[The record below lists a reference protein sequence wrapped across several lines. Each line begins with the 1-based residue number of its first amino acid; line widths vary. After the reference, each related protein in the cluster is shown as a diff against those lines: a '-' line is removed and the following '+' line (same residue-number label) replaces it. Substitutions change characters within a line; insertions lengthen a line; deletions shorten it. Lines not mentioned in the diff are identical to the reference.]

1 MFLKKM
7 LRDIAASKAQ
17 FISIFILAFLGV
29 FVFSGM
35 RAEWEGMR
43 VQVDSYYSKTALAD
57 SFVYG
62 TDFSAD
68 TLKKVRALPGVEN
81 AQLRL
86 EIDTIADLPA
96 EPTLRLL
103 ISEENIISRP
113 LRIEGAEYDPKGD
126 GLWLDEQFAK
136 EHNLSVGN
144 TLSLSFESMKISL
157 PVRGIILHPEFVHNV
172 RDNSQLLT
180 DASLFGYACVPA
192 SAIPIPGGIP
202 YTQILVDSD
211 DSASTGE
218 IDDRNASLQEIPG
231 VFHVM
236 PRKDHPSVSMFEA
249 EIDQNRSMAT
259 LFPILFFFVA
269 ALSMLTTMTRL
280 VLSQRTLIGTFMGLG
295 FSRGKILLHYVSYG
309 LWIGLFGGILGLLGG
324 PPFMAALL
332 YSFQKVFYSL
342 PVWKP
347 EISIISILSVAAAVV
362 VCVGA
367 SYLSCA
373 RELRE
378 MPAEALRPKPPRAG
392 KHTSIEK
399 TRLWHRLSFI
409 SKWNIRDILRQRIR
423 SIMAVAGVLG
433 CTMMLVWGIGLYDS
447 MTQAQTW
454 YFDDLQLYS
463 RKAFV
468 EEGATASA
476 LPSLANSAGVQAVD
490 ERALSVKT
498 GEERLIFGARI
509 FDEGALV
516 RFDDGRGNAIGL
528 PDEGLIVSQK
538 VADTLE
544 LSVGDTVSFRILGI
558 EGDFDAPVRAIHR
571 TPFEQG
577 FVFSKTAFEKL
588 GLSMSPSVYLLSGDT
603 DVDENTVG
611 ISEIQDKAFM
621 EKSFGQMLEG
631 INMIIWALF
640 FAAVLLGLVVLYNL
654 GSLSFA
660 ERIRELATL
669 RVLGYP
675 LPNIKKLLRRQ
686 TVILTAIGSLLGI
699 PCGFF
704 FVGLITE
711 TVSDNVD
718 FPLYV
723 SPLSVALCVLGTFAV
738 SLLVDAILARRTAKI
753 DMVSA
758 LKSIE

>member
-1 MFLKKM
+1 MFRKKM

-43 VQVDSYYSKTALAD
+43 VQVDSYYSKTQLAD

-62 TDFSAD
+62 SDFNGDILAE
-68 TLKKVRALPGVEN
+68 VRALPGVEN

-86 EIDTIADLPA
+86 ELDTIADLPE

-103 ISEENIISRP
+103 VSDENIISRP
-113 LRIEGAEYDPKGD
+113 LLIKGAEFDPKDD
-126 GLWLDEQFAK
+126 GIWLDEQFANK
-136 EHNLSVGN
+136 HGLSVGDSI
-144 TLSLSFESMKISL
+144 SLSYESMSFSL
-157 PVRGIILHPEFVHNV
+157 PVRGLILHPEFVHNV
-172 RDNSQLLT
+172 RDNAQLLT

-192 SAIPIPGGIP
+192 SALPIPGGIP
-202 YTQILVDSD
+202 YNQILIDSS
-211 DSASTGE
+211 DSASTGV
-218 IDDRNASLQEIPG
+218 IDDLNASLQKITG

-249 EIDQNRSMAT
+249 EINQNRSMAT

-269 ALSMLTTMTRL
+269 ALSMQTTMTRL

-295 FSRGKILLHYVSYG
+295 FSRRKILLHYISYG
-309 LWIGLFGGILGLLGG
+309 LWIGLIGGILGLLSG

-347 EISIISILSVAAAVV
+347 EISVISVLSVAAAVI

-367 SYLSCA
+367 SYLACA

-423 SIMAVAGVLG
+423 STMAIAGVLG

-447 MTQAQTW
+447 MTQAQKW
-454 YFDDLQLYS
+454 YFNDLQLYS

-468 EEGATASA
+468 EENNSG
-476 LPSLANSAGVQAVD
+476 LAPLSSAGVQAVD
-490 ERALSVKT
+490 ERAVSVEA
-498 GEERLIFGARI
+498 GDERLIFGARI
-509 FDEGALV
+509 FDEGVLV
-516 RFDDGRGNAIGL
+516 RFDDGRGNAIAL
-528 PDEGLIVSQK
+528 PGDGVIVSQK
-538 VADTLE
+538 AATTLD
-544 LSVGDTVSFRILGI
+544 LSVGDTVSFRILGSQ
-558 EGDFDAPVRAIHR
+558 GDYSVTVRAIHR

-577 FVFSKTAFEKL
+577 FVFSRTAFEKL
-588 GLSMSPSVYLLSGDT
+588 GLTMRPSVYLLSGDA
-603 DVDENTVG
+603 DINENIAG
-611 ISEIQDKAFM
+611 ISEIQDKSFM

-631 INMIIWALF
+631 INVIIWALF
-640 FAAVLLGLVVLYNL
+640 AAAVLLGLVVLYNL
-654 GSLSFA
+654 GSLSFT

-711 TVSDNVD
+711 TVSENID
-718 FPLYV
+718 FPLYI
-723 SPLSVALCVLGTFAV
+723 SPLSVALCVLGTFTV
-738 SLLVDAILARRTAKI
+738 SLLVDAILSRRTAKI

>member
-1 MFLKKM
+1 MFIKKM
-7 LRDIAASKAQ
+7 LRDISASKAQ

-43 VQVDSYYSKTALAD
+43 VQVDSYYSKTGLAD
-57 SFVYG
+57 SFIYG
-62 TDFSAD
+62 TDFDAE
-68 TLKKVRALPGVEN
+68 TRTEVRALPGVEN

-86 EIDTIADLPA
+86 ELDTIADLPD

-103 ISEENIISRP
+103 ISDENLISRP
-113 LRIEGAEYDPKGD
+113 LLIEGAEYDPKGD
-126 GLWLDEQFAK
+126 GLWLDEQSAAK
-136 EHNLSVGN
+136 HDLSVGDII
-144 TLSLSFESMKISL
+144 TLSYQSMNFSL
-157 PVRGIILHPEFVHNV
+157 PIRGIILHPEFVHNV
-172 RDNSQLLT
+172 RDNTQLLT

-192 SAIPIPGGIP
+192 SAVPIPGGIP
-202 YTQILVDSD
+202 CNQILVETS
-211 DSASTGE
+211 DSASADE
-218 IDDRNASLQEIPG
+218 INDLNASLQKISG

-249 EIDQNRSMAT
+249 EIAQNRSMAT

-269 ALSMLTTMTRL
+269 ALSMLTTMSRL

-347 EISIISILSVAAAVV
+347 EISVISILSVAAAVL

-367 SYLSCA
+367 SYISCA
-373 RELRE
+373 KELRE

-399 TRLWHRLSFI
+399 TLLWHRLSFI

-423 SIMAVAGVLG
+423 SIMAIAGVLG

-454 YFDDLQLYS
+454 YFEDLQLYS

-468 EEGATASA
+468 EEGASDSIP
-476 LPSLANSAGVQAVD
+476 LPTSAGIQAVD
-490 ERALSVKT
+490 ERAVNVET
-498 GEERLIFGARI
+498 GNERLIFGARI
-509 FDEGALV
+509 FDEGTLV
-516 RFDDGRGNAIGL
+516 RFDDGQGNSIDL
-528 PDEGLIVSQK
+528 PDEGVIVSQK
-538 VADTLE
+538 AATTLD
-544 LSVGDTVSFRILGI
+544 LSVGDTVSFRVLGI
-558 EGDFDAPVRAIHR
+558 RGDFDVTIHAIHR

-588 GLSMSPSVYLLSGDT
+588 GLSMSPSVYLLSGDA
-603 DVDENTVG
+603 DVNENTAG
-611 ISEIQDKAFM
+611 ISEIQEKASM

-631 INMIIWALF
+631 INVIIWALF

-654 GSLSFA
+654 GSLSFT

-686 TVILTAIGSLLGI
+686 TILLTATGALLGI

-718 FPLYV
+718 FPLYI

-738 SLLVDAILARRTAKI
+738 SLLVDAILSRRTAKI

>member
-1 MFLKKM
+1 MFFKKM
-7 LRDIAASKAQ
+7 LRDIVASKAQ

-35 RAEWEGMR
+35 RAVWEGMS
-43 VQVDSYYSKTALAD
+43 VQVESFYSKTSLAD
-57 SFVYG
+57 TFIYG
-62 TDFSAD
+62 TGFSD
-68 TLKKVRALPGVEN
+68 KSLSEVRELPGIEN

-86 EIDTIADLPA
+86 ELDTLADLPN

-103 ISEENIISRP
+103 ISDENRVSRP
-113 LRIEGAEYDPKGD
+113 LVTGGAEFDPTGD
-126 GLWLDEQFAK
+126 GLWLDRAFAEK
-136 EHNLSVGN
+136 HGLSIGDKISFTYE
-144 TLSLSFESMKISL
+144 TLSFSL
-157 PVRGIILHPEFVHNV
+157 PIRGLILHPEFVHDV
-172 RDNSQLLT
+172 RDNTQLLT
-180 DASLFGYACVPA
+180 DASLFGYACVPT
-192 SAIPIPGGIP
+192 SALSFPGGIS
-202 YTQILVDSD
+202 YTQILVDTDDVLSSD
-211 DSASTGE
+211 ETTK
-218 IDDRNASLQEIPG
+218 RNKSLESVPG

-236 PRKDHPSVSMFEA
+236 QQKDHPSVSIFEA
-249 EIDQNRSMAT
+249 EIKQSRSLAT

-269 ALSMLTTMTRL
+269 TLSMLTTMTRL

-295 FSRGKILLHYVSYG
+295 FPRIKILLHYISFG
-309 LWIGLFGGILGLLGG
+309 LLIGLPGGFLGLIFG

-332 YSFQKVFYSL
+332 YSFQKAFYSL

-347 EISIISILSVAAAVV
+347 EISFISILSVAAAVA

-367 SYLSCA
+367 SYLACA

-399 TRLWHRLSFI
+399 TRLWHCLSFI

-423 SIMAVAGVLG
+423 SMMAIAGVLG

-454 YFDDLQLYS
+454 YFEELQLYS

-468 EEGATASA
+468 EENASGLIPLSA
-476 LPSLANSAGVQAVD
+476 SAGVQAVD
-490 ERALSVKT
+490 ERAFSVEA
-498 GEERLIFGARI
+498 GDERLIFGARI
-509 FDEGALV
+509 FDKGTLV
-516 RFDDGRGNAIGL
+516 RFDDGRGNAIAL
-528 PDEGLIVSQK
+528 PDDGVIVSQK
-538 VADTLE
+538 AATTLD
-544 LSVGDTVSFRILGI
+544 LSIGDTVSFRILGI
-558 EGDFDAPVRAIHR
+558 QGDFCVTIRAIHR

-577 FVFSKTAFEKL
+577 FVCSKAAFEKL
-588 GLSMSPSVYLLSGDT
+588 GLSMRPSVYLLSD
-603 DVDENTVG
+603 DADIDENTEG

-621 EKSFGQMLEG
+621 EKSFDQMLEG
-631 INMIIWALF
+631 INIIIWALF
-640 FAAVLLGLVVLYNL
+640 AAAVLLGLVVLYNL
-654 GSLSFA
+654 GSLSFT

-704 FVGLITE
+704 FVRLITE

-718 FPLYV
+718 FPTYI

-738 SLLVDAILARRTAKI
+738 SLAVDAILSRRTAKI

>member
-1 MFLKKM
+1 MFRKKM

-43 VQVDSYYSKTALAD
+43 VQVDSYYSKTHLAD

-62 TDFSAD
+62 SDFNGD
-68 TLKKVRALPGVEN
+68 NLTEVRALTGVEN

-86 EIDTIADLPA
+86 EIDTIADLQD

-103 ISEENIISRP
+103 ISSENNISRP
-113 LRIEGAEYDPKGD
+113 LLIEGAEYDPKGN
-126 GLWLDEQFAK
+126 GLWLDEQFAEK
-136 EHNLSVGN
+136 NNLSVGD
-144 TLSLSFESMKISL
+144 TISLSYESMSFSL
-157 PVRGIILHPEFVHNV
+157 VVRGLILHPEFVHNV

-202 YTQILVDSD
+202 YNQILIEHSDSVGTD
-211 DSASTGE
+211 E
-218 IDDRNASLQEIPG
+218 IEGLNASLQKITG

-249 EIDQNRSMAT
+249 EISQNRSMAT
-259 LFPILFFFVA
+259 LFPILFFFIA
-269 ALSMLTTMTRL
+269 ALSMQTTMTRL

-295 FSRGKILLHYVSYG
+295 FSRRKILLHYISYG
-309 LWIGLFGGILGLLGG
+309 LWIGLFGGILGLLSG

-347 EISIISILSVAAAVV
+347 EISVISVLSVAVAVT

-367 SYLSCA
+367 SFLACA

-378 MPAEALRPKPPRAG
+378 MPAESLRPKPPRAG

-399 TRLWHRLSFI
+399 TRLWRRLFFN

-423 SIMAVAGVLG
+423 STMAIAGVLG

-447 MTQAQTW
+447 MTQAQKW
-454 YFDDLQLYS
+454 YFNDLQLYS
-463 RKAFV
+463 QKAFV
-468 EEGATASA
+468 EENNSG
-476 LPSLANSAGVQAVD
+476 LAPLSSAGVQALD
-490 ERALSVKT
+490 ERAISVEA
-498 GEERLIFGARI
+498 GDERLIFGARI
-509 FDEGALV
+509 FDEGSLV
-516 RFDDGRGNAIGL
+516 RFDDGRGNAIAL
-528 PDEGLIVSQK
+528 PEEGAIISQK
-538 VADTLE
+538 TAAKLD
-544 LSVGDTVSFRILGI
+544 LSVGDTVSFRILGVR
-558 EGDFDAPVRAIHR
+558 GAFDVTIRAIHR

-577 FVFSKTAFEKL
+577 FVFSRTAFEKL
-588 GLSMSPSVYLLSGDT
+588 GLSMRPSVYLLSGDT
-603 DVDENTVG
+603 DINENTAG
-611 ISEIQDKAFM
+611 ISEIQDKSFM

-631 INMIIWALF
+631 INVIIWALF
-640 FAAVLLGLVVLYNL
+640 AAAVLLGLVVLYNL
-654 GSLSFA
+654 GSLSFT

-675 LPNIKKLLRRQ
+675 LRNIKKLLRRQ
-686 TVILTAIGSLLGI
+686 TVILTALGSLLGI

-711 TVSDNVD
+711 TVSENID
-718 FPLYV
+718 FPLYI
-723 SPLSVALCVLGTFAV
+723 SPLSVGLCVLGTFAV
-738 SLLVDAILARRTAKI
+738 SLLVDAFLARRTAKI